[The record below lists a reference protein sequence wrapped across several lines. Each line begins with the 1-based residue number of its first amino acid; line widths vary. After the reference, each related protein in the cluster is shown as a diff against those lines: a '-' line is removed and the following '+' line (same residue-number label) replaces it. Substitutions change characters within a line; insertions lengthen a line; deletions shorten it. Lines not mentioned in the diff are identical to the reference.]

1 MSNHLQ
7 NTVIQARPMAWLLAG
22 VSSVVALHATQQP
35 YWVSV
40 GFIGLVAWRLMNIWR
55 GWPLPD
61 RQHKLLW
68 FFKHVLTAAMLAV
81 IYHHYGVVIG
91 RDAGIGLFILLL
103 GLKIIELR
111 SQREFVLTACMG
123 FFLLVT
129 VFFYSQN
136 LPIAL
141 AAIGCTGLLIS
152 GLIAH
157 TVTSAKL
164 GTFAHLRIA
173 RTLVLHSIPPMLV
186 AFVLF
191 PRPASP
197 LWQLPKDAHTGI
209 SGLSDEMT
217 PGTLSDLTLSDAV
230 AFRVSFATNSP
241 PPAEMYWR
249 GPVLV
254 DTDGKRWTPGQP
266 TNDPVPAL
274 VAEGTRYSY
283 SVTMEPT
290 DKSWLYV
297 LEHPSKLPDNAHLE
311 RDLRVQTLRPVNE
324 RIRYSAESYTH
335 VAAVEANWEEL
346 RAARQLPA
354 NMHPRTVALAQRW
367 RQELRNDDAIVQQA
381 LKLFHEHAFYYT
393 VTPPEITG
401 DSVDGFLFDT
411 RRGFCE
417 HYAAAF
423 AVLMRGA
430 KIPARIVT
438 GYQGGEYNPVGDY
451 YVVRQR
457 DAHAWTEIW
466 LGQRGWVRIDP
477 TAAVAPER
485 VQRGIDQTIS
495 ARAFNHAAQNSASQ
509 GMAAL
514 WSRARF
520 VYDALNN
527 RWNLW
532 VISYNARRQAELLG
546 NFGIAI
552 SRRALATVMALSLL
566 ASFGVI
572 AVLALKATQRKI
584 DPVLSAYRIFC
595 RKLARRGVVRR
606 FNEGPMDYAQ
616 RVSQALP
623 TLIEPIARITE
634 LYVQLRYAP
643 AKHSDTRAEFIR
655 AVRRFKP

>member
-1 MSNHLQ
+1 
-7 NTVIQARPMAWLLAG
+7 
-22 VSSVVALHATQQP
+22 
-35 YWVSV
+35 
-40 GFIGLVAWRLMNIWR
+40 MNLWR

-61 RQHKLLW
+61 RHHQSLWLL
-68 FFKHVLTAAMLAV
+68 KHLLAVAILAV

-103 GLKIIELR
+103 GLKIIEMR
-111 SQREFVLTACMG
+111 SRREFMLTVCLG

-136 LPIAL
+136 LSVAL
-141 AAIGCTGLLIS
+141 AAIVCTSLLLGS
-152 GLIAH
+152 LVAL
-157 TVTSAKL
+157 TATSAPL
-164 GTFAHLRIA
+164 STLAHLRIA
-173 RTLVLHSIPPMLV
+173 GTLILHSIPPMLV

-197 LWQLPKDAHTGI
+197 LWQLPKDAHTAS
-209 SGLSDEMT
+209 SGLSDEMS
-217 PGTLSDLTLSDAV
+217 PGQLSELTLSDAV
-230 AFRVSFATNSP
+230 AFRVAFTTNSP

-254 DTDGKRWTPGQP
+254 DTDGRKWTPGQP

-290 DKSWLYV
+290 DKPWLYV

-311 RDLRVQTLRPVNE
+311 RDLRVTTMRPVSE

-354 NMHPRTVALAQRW
+354 NMHPRAVALGQKW
-367 RQELRNDDAIVQQA
+367 RRELLSDDAIVQQA
-381 LKLFHEHAFYYT
+381 LKLFREHAFYYT
-393 VTPPEITG
+393 VSPPEIAG

-423 AVLMRGA
+423 TVLMRSA

-451 YVVRQR
+451 YIVRQR
-457 DAHAWTEIW
+457 DAHAWAEVW

-477 TAAVAPER
+477 TGAVAPER
-485 VQRGIDQTIS
+485 VQRGINQ
-495 ARAFNHAAQNSASQ
+495 AFSRRTFNNAADDLALQ
-509 GMAAL
+509 GMAAIL
-514 WSRARF
+514 SRARF
-520 VYDALNN
+520 VYDTLNN

-532 VISYNARRQAELLG
+532 VISYNARRQAELLESFG
-546 NFGIAI
+546 FNF
-552 SRRALATVMALSLL
+552 SRRALAMVTVLGLL
-566 ASFGVI
+566 ASFVAI
-572 AVLALKATQRKI
+572 ATLALRAAQSKI
-584 DPVLSAYRIFC
+584 DPVRKAYETFC
-595 RKLARRGVVRR
+595 RKLARRGVVKES
-606 FNEGPMDYAQ
+606 NEGPMDFSQ
-616 RVSQALP
+616 RVSRAFPALGA
-623 TLIEPIARITE
+623 TIVRITE

-643 AKHSDTRAEFIR
+643 AAPPGARLEFMQAI
-655 AVRRFKP
+655 RRFDP